1 MAIFRKFEHVRT
13 LGQTL
18 GRTLGHMVLDRLF
31 LEAKFFTSF
40 CFNLSSIWL
49 GWILMDEETFLQ
61 LISNN
66 VEKVSLEQFE
76 VKKFP
81 YDYWSP
87 FFAFW
92 VIIFFSS

>member
-1 MAIFRKFEHVRT
+1 
-13 LGQTL
+13 
-18 GRTLGHMVLDRLF
+18 
-31 LEAKFFTSF
+31 
-40 CFNLSSIWL
+40 
-49 GWILMDEETFLQ
+49 MDEETFLQ

-66 VEKVSLEQFE
+66 LEKVSREQFE

-92 VIIFFSS
+92 VIIFFHRK